1 MNNEELALSIQAGDM
16 AQCGPLWEQVKGIVI
31 ARARGYAAAY
41 GDLCAACG
49 VTAEDLEQS
58 GFLAMLD
65 AAEDYDPGRGCKFNT
80 LLSWKLKLQFRAA
93 LDGGRRRRARDPLND
108 CHSLDAPAP
117 GREEGGETVGDLLPD
132 PVPACEDAEERVFQ
146 EQLGAAVRGCLD
158 DLKDQRR
165 AGILRREYLE
175 GQTLREIA
183 AQEGKSVSRIQQ
195 LRNAA
200 LRELQRPPYLPRL
213 RPFAQEHLGAL
224 AWRGTG
230 LSSFRSTGLSSVEM
244 ALERAEEDACRRIFE
259 TISHE

>member
-1 MNNEELALSIQAGDM
+1 MNNEELALSIQAGDA

-108 CHSLDAPAP
+108 CQSLDAPAP
-117 GREEGGETVGDLLPD
+117 GREEAGETVGDLLPD

-146 EQLGAAVRGCLD
+146 EQLGGSCPGLSGRSEGPAPGRDSSPGVPGRSDPPGDCRPGGKERFPDSAAP
-158 DLKDQRR
+158 QRR
-165 AGILRREYLE
+165 PPGAPAPAVPAAAPALRPGAPGGSGLE
-175 GQTLREIA
+175 GDGAFL
-183 AQEGKSVSRIQQ
+183 
-195 LRNAA
+195 
-200 LRELQRPPYLPRL
+200 LP
-213 RPFAQEHLGAL
+213 EHRFVVCGN
-224 AWRGTG
+224 G
-230 LSSFRSTGLSSVEM
+230 S
-244 ALERAEEDACRRIFE
+244 
-259 TISHE
+259 